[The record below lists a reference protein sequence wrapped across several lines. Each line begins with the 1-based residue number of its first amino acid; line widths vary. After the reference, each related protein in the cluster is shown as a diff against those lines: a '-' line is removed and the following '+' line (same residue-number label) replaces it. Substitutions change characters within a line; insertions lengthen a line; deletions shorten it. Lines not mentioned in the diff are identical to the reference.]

1 MSDAANRVVDSL
13 NTDIQE
19 EKTFNE
25 NKTPG
30 VTPARFYDKVSFSKD
45 EKTGKFSKSVDR
57 IETNTKDNVVQ
68 TNELIQKAQ
77 LEVSD
82 YTKLAAIIDRLI
94 YDDISLVNQTKQ
106 LIIDKIAEGVSAGC
120 SCNAATASSSGVS
133 VGIGSNV
140 HADRVTISVYP
151 NLSNFGSD
159 TPFGSDVRVN
169 LTQGNLGTGYQ
180 TNELE
185 ENYLTDD
192 EQEEYEDSGTVPVGY
207 GEFKV
212 FTGFLVPEEGGGA
225 SATCADFAAQID
237 SLFAV
242 ISDGRQKL
250 TDKNV
255 AREKVN
261 KIKLKKTEKELNLW
275 SFQHDAQRMN
285 AQAESDTELR
295 DMIINEPLFGY
306 KGSTGSVPTLEF
318 AAGLAAGY
326 ITIGSFVPS
335 EGGFYLGTVQY
346 EYADWE
352 DNSGQTPT
360 YHIFAAP
367 KDVGESLEQYKDAAS
382 SDGIAD
388 DTAPR
393 SPWDGYWNTY
403 ESVLANA
410 ASRVG
415 VINQQHPA
423 FVFAQGADINGKTDW
438 YIPATNEMSIFENV
452 IGTGGADTPSLSSH
466 QNNPFD
472 PGGSEEILV
481 YSSSLGSTT
490 AYWSSTEDPQ
500 NPTYAWARWRDPTPT
515 TWTARG
521 GGAGGYTK
529 NVQVRVRL
537 IRRVLASS

>member
-1 MSDAANRVVDSL
+1 MSDAANRVVVGL

-45 EKTGKFSKSVDR
+45 GKTGKFSKSVDR

-94 YDDISLVNQTKQ
+94 YDDISLINQTKQ

-120 SCNAATASSSGVS
+120 SCNSATASSSGVS

-180 TNELE
+180 TNEIE

-225 SATCADFAAQID
+225 SATCADFAAQIN

-275 SFQHDAQRMN
+275 SFQHDSQRMN

-295 DMIINEPLFGY
+295 DMIINEPLLGY

-346 EYADWE
+346 SYADWE

-367 KDVGESLEQYKDAAS
+367 KDVGESIEQYKTANS

-393 SPWDGYWNTY
+393 STYDGYWNTY

-410 ASRVG
+410 GST
-415 VINQQHPA
+415 HPA
-423 FVFAQGADINGKTDW
+423 FQFAQNANINEKTDW
-438 YIPATNEMSIFENV
+438 YIPAYHEIDLFKNV
-452 IGTGGADTPSLSSH
+452 IGDGGTDTPSLSSH

-472 PGGSEEILV
+472 PGGNEEILLYV
-481 YSSSLGSTT
+481 TNDAST
-490 AYWSSTEDPQ
+490 AYWSSTEDHQ
-500 NPTYAWARWRDPTPT
+500 ASYGAHHKRRTALT
-515 TWTARG
+515 TWDFAPGSANYSGNYKTA
-521 GGAGGYTK
+521 
-529 NVQVRVRL
+529 QMRVRL
-537 IRRVLASS
+537 IRRVLSSS